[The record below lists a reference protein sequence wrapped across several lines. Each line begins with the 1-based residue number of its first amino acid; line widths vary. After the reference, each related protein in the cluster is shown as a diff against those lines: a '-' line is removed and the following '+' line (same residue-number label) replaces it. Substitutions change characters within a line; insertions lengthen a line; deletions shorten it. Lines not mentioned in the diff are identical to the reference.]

1 MQDRNYINKFS
12 VAGIDISE
20 YRIVYG
26 SGDEYAASE
35 LQAFIEKAC
44 GIRLQKLKYRKKS
57 SNEIRIGRVGETE
70 KVTKA
75 VDALGDDGYAIIFD
89 EAALFITGKDHS
101 GVLYG
106 VYTFI
111 EDKL

>member
-1 MQDRNYINKFS
+1 MQDSKYINKFS

-20 YRIVYG
+20 FRIVYG

-57 SNEIRIGRVGETE
+57 SNEIRVGRVGETRPHRTSRAPTRTSLHPSRADSAE
-70 KVTKA
+70 
-75 VDALGDDGYAIIFD
+75 
-89 EAALFITGKDHS
+89 
-101 GVLYG
+101 
-106 VYTFI
+106 
-111 EDKL
+111 